1 MPVEQFESLLEYCNS
16 QHSLLNG
23 GPKEGQALM
32 SVYSL
37 FNQTPPDI
45 WLRNIFLV
53 DKTIILVLIELT
65 VYRKL
70 SKFSTLSNGPID

>member
-45 WLRNIFLV
+45 
-53 DKTIILVLIELT
+53 
-65 VYRKL
+65 
-70 SKFSTLSNGPID
+70 